1 MRFNK
6 KQLEI
11 IATALALS
19 VEEMTNK
26 KTQAITESMLGQMQ
40 SYGIWGDAEF
50 WVEEINKES

>member
-26 KTQAITESMLGQMQ
+26 KTQAITESMLGKMQ
-40 SYGIWGDAEF
+40 GIGVWGTAEF
-50 WVEEINKES
+50 WVEEEE

>member
-19 VEEMTNK
+19 VEEMTNE
-26 KTQAITESMLGQMQ
+26 KTQAMTETMLGNMQ
-40 SYGIWGDAEF
+40 SIGVYGDAEF
-50 WVEEINKES
+50 WEEE